1 MKTRPYEEMCHRGT
15 SHLQGGPLCPNVHA
29 MAYRAHTVID
39 MTPSGEFLP
48 RPVRL
53 PLAARVGIAAALVA
67 VAATVAAAAA
77 LFLWL
82 ASVLLPVALIAAAVA
97 YGAFKLQL
105 RRVRAG

>member
-1 MKTRPYEEMCHRGT
+1 MFHPATR
-15 SHLQGGPLCPNVHA
+15 HLQARPVCTNVLI

-48 RPVRL
+48 RPKRL
-53 PLAARVGIAAALVA
+53 PLTTRVGIAAALIA
-67 VAATVAAAAA
+67 VAAAVFATAA

-105 RRVRAG
+105 WRVRAG